1 MKLNFRGWSREVYP
15 HSRDAL
21 PIQGGPGRRYPIGK
35 AGEPLQWDNARTA
48 RARVNGLGLNGDFLV
63 ELEFE
68 PEELK
73 NWLSAYLKQHPE
85 EAIRMLA
92 PLQAEAVIALVS
104 KQAKA
109 AGDAA

>member
-1 MKLNFRGWSREVYP
+1 MKLKFRGWSREVYP
-15 HSRDAL
+15 HSHDAL
-21 PIQGGPGRRYPIGK
+21 PIKGGPGRRHPVGK

-73 NWLSAYLKQHPE
+73 SWLSSYVKEHPE
-85 EAIRMLA
+85 DAIRMLA
-92 PLQAEAVIALVS
+92 PLQAEAVIALSS
-104 KQAKA
+104 KKVGA